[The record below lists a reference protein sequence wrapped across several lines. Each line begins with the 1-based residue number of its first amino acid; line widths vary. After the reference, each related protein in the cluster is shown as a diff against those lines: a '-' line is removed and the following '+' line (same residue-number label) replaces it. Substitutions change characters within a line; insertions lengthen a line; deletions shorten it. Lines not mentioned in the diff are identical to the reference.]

1 MINLA
6 NPANI
11 VIYCIK
17 NSYSFDGNIVKY
29 GEQCFTPINDF
40 GKDFVN
46 WISVYSYDVH
56 RVIVFRGA
64 HKAKNFGTLAGW
76 RDVQIDKILE

>member
-17 NSYSFDGNIVKY
+17 NSYSFDGNIVKKDDVAVDV
-29 GEQCFTPINDF
+29 PIC
-40 GKDFVN
+40 
-46 WISVYSYDVH
+46 
-56 RVIVFRGA
+56 R
-64 HKAKNFGTLAGW
+64 
-76 RDVQIDKILE
+76 E